1 MNEPYN
7 KQIIP
12 ITEIAIFQFKLNG
25 QELESFNRGRFR
37 CIFYLFPN
45 LTPTTVIHVRI
56 HVVLLTKKG
65 ALSHSLVDVN
75 SAELCM
81 HGGKFSVIKDLTR
94 EKRWLACSSNMITV
108 VCSDQ

>member
-1 MNEPYN
+1 MY
-7 KQIIP
+7 I
-12 ITEIAIFQFKLNG
+12 L
-25 QELESFNRGRFR
+25 SFPQSDSND
-37 CIFYLFPN
+37 C
-45 LTPTTVIHVRI
+45 HSVRI